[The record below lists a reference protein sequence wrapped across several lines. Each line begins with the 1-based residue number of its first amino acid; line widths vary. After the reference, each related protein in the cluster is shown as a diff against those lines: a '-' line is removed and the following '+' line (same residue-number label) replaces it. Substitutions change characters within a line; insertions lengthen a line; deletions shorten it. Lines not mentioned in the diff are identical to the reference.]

1 VEDCIFCKIA
11 TKEIT
16 ADIVYEDEKVM
27 AFKDLNPQAPV
38 HILIIPIQHFD
49 NILNVPAGNDVISH
63 MHMVANRLAIKFG
76 IAQDGFRLVNNCGV
90 AGGQTVNHLHY
101 HMLGGRSLGWP
112 PG

>member
-1 VEDCIFCKIA
+1 MEDCIFCKIA